1 MIFLSLSKKYTC
13 LGHEDRFEQFLQTL
27 FKPKE
32 DKDDATKIIKEPPKN
47 LVIACQQIVDALI
60 ESVLKSEERA
70 QETAGETTSQS
81 TRIGACL
88 TTTYLFA
95 RIRPQLLINHV
106 QTLQPYLNI
115 KIFTTVSLFI
125 VLDEVQV

>member
-1 MIFLSLSKKYTC
+1 M
-13 LGHEDRFEQFLQTL
+13 QTL

-32 DKDDATKIIKEPPKN
+32 DKDDATKIVREPSRT
-47 LVIACQQIVDALI
+47 LVLACQQIVDCLM
-60 ESVLKSEERA
+60 ESVLKSEEKA
-70 QETAGETTSQS
+70 QLDSVGAGGETTSPS
-81 TRIGACL
+81 NRIGACL

-115 KIFTTVSLFI
+115 KINT
-125 VLDEVQV
+125 QVTFYN